1 MRGVE
6 DKHKIS
12 STFYFNNLKGNAI
25 MLDFVYVVTFEY
37 EDEFEVVGAART
49 RKDAEEYI
57 EKFIITLPLRNNTEE
72 RKDKNNYYISG
83 APLYKDKLQQALDNM

>member
-1 MRGVE
+1 
-6 DKHKIS
+6 
-12 STFYFNNLKGNAI
+12 

-57 EKFIITLPLRNNTEE
+57 EKLILTLPLKNNTEE
-72 RKDKNNYYISG
+72 RKDNNNYYITG
-83 APLYKDKLQQALDNM
+83 TPLYKDKLQHALDNM